1 MKNLN
6 INWLFWLQ
14 ALLFLGAV
22 FILHNIIAGSSAI
35 FAGLGNFLRII
46 SPVIVGFVIAYLL
59 SGACTL
65 FERLIKKNI
74 TKTFVEKRARGLSVM
89 IVYLLVVLLLYLV
102 GSFLFP
108 IIIQNINDFIH
119 FSLPMIYIQA
129 REWVMNVDWGGLSEM
144 LSLEEQLQSF
154 FDNFSLADVMEH
166 AQFGVYQVTEFVV
179 NITSG
184 IFNAVIAIII
194 SIYASLHKN
203 KLLDMFNRVM
213 NIFVKEPRL
222 TQIRSYLT
230 LANQLFYKFIKAQ
243 FLDACILGIL
253 ATILLTVIGV
263 PYAVVLGLFLGVC
276 NMIPQFGSIFG
287 TIVTIAFTFI
297 TGTPTQALMVA
308 AFLTILQQIDAN
320 VISPKIMGNALKI
333 NPILIISS
341 LVVGGAYFG
350 VIGMFLS
357 IPIAAMLKILF
368 IDALEK
374 KEGRSGVVG
383 NGKHNDVYED
393 DFEEGDFEEDD
404 FEEKDRIDDSGEE
417 GTTNYDNEENGVD
430 EKSTVENNS
439 ADNATEE
446 DTEEKNTE

>member
-6 INWLFWLQ
+6 INWFFWLQ

-22 FILHNIIAGSSAI
+22 FILYNIIAGSGVI

-65 FERLIKKNI
+65 FERLIKKCI
-74 TKTFVEKRARGLSVM
+74 SKPFVQKRARGLSVM

-108 IIIQNINDFIH
+108 IIIQNIDDFIQY
-119 FSLPMIYIQA
+119 SLPMIYIQA
-129 REWVMNVDWGGLSEM
+129 REWVVNVDWGGLSEM
-144 LSLEEQLQSF
+144 LNLDEQLQSF

-213 NIFVKEPRL
+213 NLFVKEPRL

-243 FLDACILGIL
+243 FLDACILGVL
-253 ATILLTVIGV
+253 ATLLLTILGV

-287 TIVTIAFTFI
+287 TIVTIAFTLI
-297 TGTPTQALMVA
+297 TGTPTQTLMVA
-308 AFLTILQQIDAN
+308 ACLIVLQQIDAN

-374 KEGRSGVVG
+374 KESRSAVVG
-383 NGKHNDVYED
+383 NGKHNDIYED
-393 DFEEGDFEEDD
+393 DFEEEGVDENSGEESIVEDNTEEDNTEEDD
-404 FEEKDRIDDSGEE
+404 
-417 GTTNYDNEENGVD
+417 
-430 EKSTVENNS
+430 
-439 ADNATEE
+439 TEE
-446 DTEEKNTE
+446 DDTEENDTEDDGEAIIRNTKGKTG

>member
-6 INWLFWLQ
+6 INWFFWLQ

-22 FILHNIIAGSSAI
+22 FVLYNIIAGSSAI
-35 FAGLGNFLRII
+35 FAAMGNFLRII

-59 SGACTL
+59 SGACSL

-74 TKTFVEKRARGLSVM
+74 SKTFVQKRARGLSVM
-89 IVYLLVVLLLYLV
+89 IVYLIAVLTLYLA

-108 IIIQNINDFIH
+108 IILQNINDFIH
-119 FSLPMIYIQA
+119 FSLPTIYIQA
-129 REWVMNVDWGGLSEM
+129 RNWVMGVDWGGLSE
-144 LSLEEQLQSF
+144 LLNIDEQLQSF
-154 FDNFSLADVMEH
+154 FENFSLADVMGH
-166 AQFGVYQVTEFVV
+166 AQFGMYQVTGFVV

-184 IFNAVIAIII
+184 IFNAVIAMII

-203 KLLDMFNRVM
+203 KLLDMFNRLM
-213 NIFVKEPRL
+213 NIFFKEPRL
-222 TQIRSYLT
+222 SQIRSYLT
-230 LANQLFYKFIKAQ
+230 LANELFYKFIKAQ
-243 FLDACILGIL
+243 FLDACILGFL
-253 ATILLTVIGV
+253 ATVLLTVLGV
-263 PYAVVLGLFLGVC
+263 PFAVVLGLFLGVC

-374 KEGRSGVVG
+374 KESRSAVVG
-383 NGKHNDVYED
+383 NGNHKDIYD
-393 DFEEGDFEEDD
+393 DFEEEDFKEGDIEEGNIEEDD
-404 FEEKDRIDDSGEE
+404 IEGDDIEEDDI
-417 GTTNYDNEENGVD
+417 EENNDISVKIPFD
-430 EKSTVENNS
+430 AYIK
-439 ADNATEE
+439 
-446 DTEEKNTE
+446 